1 MTPLIFK
8 RTIIG
13 VLIFTVVGIVT
24 MDWVCPGGSSCII
37 DFTSDG
43 VILLFLRKFV
53 ASVFLPR
60 FNLAIL
66 HQQCDSRDYCVVAA
80 TAMTGKLK
88 RGLSQLVSVCGCQV
102 LSCEAHMSPKL
113 RRTRHDDE
121 AALDVTQVTVFE

>member
-80 TAMTGKLK
+80 MAMTGKLK
-88 RGLSQLVSVCGCQV
+88 RPLSVS
-102 LSCEAHMSPKL
+102 LSLWMSSIKL
-113 RRTRHDDE
+113 
-121 AALDVTQVTVFE
+121 